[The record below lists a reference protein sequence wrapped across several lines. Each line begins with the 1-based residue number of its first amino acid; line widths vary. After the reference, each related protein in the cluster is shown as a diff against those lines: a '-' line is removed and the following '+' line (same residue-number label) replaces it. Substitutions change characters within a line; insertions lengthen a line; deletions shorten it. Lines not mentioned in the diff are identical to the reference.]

1 MKTILNLALTVLAL
15 GACSSSSSGAKTLA
29 GPDMAA
35 LGSVKDASGGVV
47 ERFDLNGDGT
57 ADLWKRFKIIKTN
70 GAEGRK
76 IMYRKEMDL
85 NFDGKVDVR
94 IHLDEN
100 GKMYKED
107 MDLDF
112 DGHIDAVAH
121 YKDEF
126 LIKRE
131 LDLSFDSQADVVKYY
146 EKGKLIRKE
155 RDSNKD
161 GRMDVWEYYE
171 TDRLVRVGRDKDG
184 DGKPEIFD
192 DAPEPE
198 PEIPGGAPDSS
209 PGSSSE

>member
-1 MKTILNLALTVLAL
+1 MKTSLQLALSVLIL
-15 GACSSSSSGAKTLA
+15 GACSSASDSKILG

-35 LGSVKDASGGVV
+35 LGSEKDETGAVV
-47 ERFDLNGDGT
+47 EKFDLNGDRK
-57 ADLWKRFKIIKTN
+57 ADLWKKFKIIKTED
-70 GAEGRK
+70 GKGRK
-76 IMYRKEMDL
+76 ILFRKEMDL

-94 IHLDEN
+94 VHLDED
-100 GKMYKED
+100 GTMFKEE

-121 YKDEF
+121 YKDGF
-126 LIKRE
+126 LVKRE
-131 LDLSFDSQADVVKYY
+131 LDLSFDSKADVVKYY

-161 GRMDVWEYYE
+161 GRMDIWEYYE

-198 PEIPGGAPDSS
+198 PELPGGAPGSS
-209 PGSSSE
+209 PN